1 MSWDPRQYLKFSGE
15 RLRPGFDLLAQVGD
29 LPPGPVYELGCGTGV
44 HARAMAER
52 WPERNIIALDKS
64 PQMLAEAAAEPSRVR
79 WIEADIARWSA
90 PAPAALVFSTATL
103 QWLEGHER
111 LFPHLM
117 RQLAPGGVLAVQMP
131 RNFDAPSH
139 ALMRETA
146 AHGPWAAT
154 LAPQTRTG
162 TGQGSLCASIRWG
175 RRLITTTCC
184 GRLARELDLW
194 ETEYLHVLE
203 GDDPV
208 LEWVRGSALAAGDRG
223 AAARLGARLRA
234 RLRGEAA
241 RGLSAP
247 RRRAHAAALPPH
259 LHGGADI
266 RRLGGPQCITG

>member
-29 LPPGPVYELGCGTGV
+29 LPLGPVYELGCGTGV

-52 WPERNIIALDKS
+52 WPDRDIIAVDKS
-64 PQMLAEAAAEPSRVR
+64 SQMLAEAAAEPSRVR
-79 WIEADIARWSA
+79 WIEADIARWST
-90 PAPAALVFSTATL
+90 PAPAALVYSTATL

-117 RQLAPGGVLAVQMP
+117 RQLAAGGVLAVQMP

-162 TGQGSLCASIRWG
+162 TGQGTLL
-175 RRLITTTCC
+175 RLDPV
-184 GRLARELDLW
+184 GPPAYYYDLLRPLARELDLW

-208 LEWVRGSALAAGDRG
+208 LEWVRGSALRPVIESLPQDLARGFERDYAAK
-223 AAARLGARLRA
+223 LRA
-234 RLRGEAA
+234 AY
-241 RGLSAP
+241 P
-247 RRRAHAAALPPH
+247 RRADGRTLLPF
-259 LHGGADI
+259 
-266 RRLGGPQCITG
+266 RRIFMVART